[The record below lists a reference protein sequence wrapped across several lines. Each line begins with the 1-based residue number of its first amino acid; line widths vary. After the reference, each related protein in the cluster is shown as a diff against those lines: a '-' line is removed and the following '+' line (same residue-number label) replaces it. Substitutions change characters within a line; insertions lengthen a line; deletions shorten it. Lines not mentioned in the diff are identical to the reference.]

1 VTFICL
7 KSVGYGELVDIP
19 RPIRYCPGGYIFHVL
34 NRANSRNRIFNN
46 RFQYNQFLEILLE
59 AYLAFTVKILSY
71 CIMPNHWH
79 LLLQPTEDGELSRF
93 VGWIANTH
101 TRRYRTLNNS
111 IGHGPLYQGRFKSF
125 PVKNDRHFFLVKR
138 YIERNPLTANLV
150 SSCQEWAPSSIGQNF
165 FDQYW
170 IPLSEGPG
178 PVADDWLEMVHMPLT
193 LEEQTKLAAS
203 VNRGIHYG
211 YPE

>member
-1 VTFICL
+1 M
-7 KSVGYGELVDIP
+7 P

-93 VGWIANTH
+93 VGWITNTH
-101 TRRYRTLNNS
+101 TRRYRTFNNS

-125 PVKNDRHFFLVKR
+125 PVKNDRHFFLVKGISNAIHWLPIWFHHAR
-138 YIERNPLTANLV
+138 SGLRPVLVKTFLTNSGLH
-150 SSCQEWAPSSIGQNF
+150 CQKAL
-165 FDQYW
+165 D
-170 IPLSEGPG
+170 
-178 PVADDWLEMVHMPLT
+178 
-193 LEEQTKLAAS
+193 
-203 VNRGIHYG
+203 R
-211 YPE
+211 